1 MLNKHLKTL
10 IIDEI
15 RVFLT
20 QRKKNTVLPYP

>member
-1 MLNKHLKTL
+1 MLKNHLKTL
-10 IIDEI
+10 IIDEM